1 MRNIKRI
8 GVIGA
13 GKHFKKNVYPV
24 LKKSKSYKIIS
35 FLKHKKKNFEG
46 HTFISEKEFFKE
58 KLDFVYIATPNHLH
72 DKYIIKSLEANFHV
86 ICEKPFVIKKK
97 NIQKILNLSKY
108 KKRLIFES
116 FMYMYH
122 PIFNEIKK
130 IIESNKFGKLRYIIS
145 NWKHPSLNK
154 KNNQY
159 SKNLG
164 EGFRFDGASYPISFD
179 NFFFKK
185 NKKMQID
192 SIKGNVDLRG
202 CIFFN
207 SQNVKRYYFW
217 GEGQNYRNDLE
228 LFFSK
233 ATVYVEQFYAK
244 RSNDVLSLKIHKDF
258 KINEKKIEN
267 KNHFFL
273 MFKNILNNYSSKKFQ
288 EYHRKKILNQSKYLL
303 SGK

>member
-130 IIESNKFGKLRYIIS
+130 IIESNKFGKLRGEARKPINPRVAKITYNILKKYAKTPSFGENILKILGFTDKDTKMLMAITTAKKSIIMDKHPDLDIS
-145 NWKHPSLNK
+145 N
-154 KNNQY
+154 
-159 SKNLG
+159 
-164 EGFRFDGASYPISFD
+164 
-179 NFFFKK
+179 
-185 NKKMQID
+185 ID
-192 SIKGNVDLRG
+192 SRQKKAFLK
-202 CIFFN
+202 
-207 SQNVKRYYFW
+207 S
-217 GEGQNYRNDLE
+217 LE
-228 LFFSK
+228 
-233 ATVYVEQFYAK
+233 E
-244 RSNDVLSLKIHKDF
+244 
-258 KINEKKIEN
+258 E
-267 KNHFFL
+267 
-273 MFKNILNNYSSKKFQ
+273 
-288 EYHRKKILNQSKYLL
+288 
-303 SGK
+303 